1 MSKVQIEHSEL
12 IKKYN
17 VAGPRYTSYPTVPYW
32 DNETWSAC
40 KWMNAVKE
48 AFSISNEKEGI
59 SLYIHLPFC
68 ESLCTYCGCN
78 TRITVNHAVE
88 KPYIEAVLK
97 EWKMYLDVFPGKPKI
112 KELHLG
118 GGTPTFFKPE
128 NLETLIKGILSGAE
142 IHEKPEFS
150 FEGHPVNTTREHLET
165 LYNLGFRRVSFGVQD
180 FEPKVQEIINRYQ
193 SFEEVKF
200 VTETAREIGYE
211 SVNFDLVYGL
221 PLQSLET
228 ISDTIEKTI
237 LLKPDRIA
245 FYSYAHVPWI
255 KPGQRKYTESDLPA
269 DAEKRA
275 LYEYGR
281 NEFAEAGYLDI
292 GMDHFSL
299 PGDELA
305 IVAKEGGL
313 HRNFMG
319 YTAGKTTLMVGL
331 GVSSISDSWSTFAQN
346 VKVVETYYKL
356 INENKLPV
364 FRGHVLDEE
373 DLMVRKHILNLI
385 CRYETTWEN
394 EQNTEAITKGI
405 LNLSEIKED
414 GLVEPMLCKLK
425 VTEKGKPFIRNICM
439 AFDARLWRNQPQ
451 TKIFSSTV

>member
-1 MSKVQIEHSEL
+1 MDKLQQENSEL

-17 VAGPRYTSYPTVPYW
+17 VPGPRYTSYPTVPYW
-32 DNETWSAC
+32 DNNTWSVDN
-40 KWMNAVKE
+40 WVNSVKHS
-48 AFSISNEKEGI
+48 FRISNEEEGI

-97 EWKMYLDVFPGKPKI
+97 EWQMYLDMFQGRPKI

-128 NLETLIKGILSGAE
+128 NLEILIKGILAGADV
-142 IHEKPEFS
+142 HEKPEFS
-150 FEGHPVNTTREHLET
+150 FEGHPVNTTREHLQS
-165 LYNLGFRRVSFGVQD
+165 LYNFGFRRVSFGVQD

-193 SFEEVKF
+193 TFEEVKH
-200 VTETAREIGYE
+200 VTETAREIGYD

-221 PLQSLET
+221 PLQHLET
-228 ISDTIEKTI
+228 IADTIEKTI
-237 LLKPDRIA
+237 QLKPDRIA
-245 FYSYAHVPWI
+245 FYSYAHVPWV
-255 KPGQRKYTESDLPA
+255 KPGQRRYTEKDLPA

-275 LYEYGR
+275 LYEHGR
-281 NEFAEAGYLDI
+281 NEFLKAGYIDI

-305 IVAKEGGL
+305 LVSKNGKL

-331 GVSSISDSWSTFAQN
+331 GVSSISDSWNAFAQN
-346 VKVVETYYKL
+346 VKVVESYYKL
-356 INENKLPV
+356 LNENKLPV

-373 DLMVRKHILNLI
+373 DLMLRKHILNLI
-385 CRYETTWEN
+385 CRYETSWN
-394 EQNTEAITKGI
+394 GDLNTEAIFGGI
-405 LNLSEIKED
+405 EKLSEIEED
-414 GLVEPMLCKLK
+414 GFVEQRPHQLI

-451 TKIFSSTV
+451 TQIFSTTV